1 MNILDIIIVLILI
14 MCAIVGFKRGA
25 IKEIVSLV
33 GIILVFVISFSLKGV
48 LGNLLCKFLPFF
60 DFAGSIEGLTVLN
73 ILLYQLIAFL
83 IIYSLL
89 YSVYM
94 IVVKLSGV
102 VQKLVHMTVVLW
114 LPSKVI
120 GAIVAALTGY
130 IVTFAILLVLLIPL
144 KNSSLFAESSIANY
158 IIYESPVLSSSAEG
172 ISSSINEVYQLGEDV
187 SHKRISVNEANLET
201 MDILL
206 KYDIVSPEVVRDL
219 VRLDK
224 LDDISG
230 IDKVIRRY
238 E

>member
-201 MDILL
+201 VDILL
-206 KYDIVSPEVVRDL
+206 KYDIVSPEVARDL

-230 IDKVIRRY
+230 IDKVISRY

>member
-60 DFAGSIEGLTVLN
+60 NFAGSIEGLTVLN

-130 IVTFAILLVLLIPL
+130 IVTFAILLVLLILL

-206 KYDIVSPEVVRDL
+206 KYDIVSPEVARDL

>member
-14 MCAIVGFKRGA
+14 MCAVVGFKRGA

-60 DFAGSIEGLTVLN
+60 NFAGSIEGLTVLN

-206 KYDIVSPEVVRDL
+206 KYDIVSPEVARDL

>member
-60 DFAGSIEGLTVLN
+60 NFAGSIEGLTVLN

-172 ISSSINEVYQLGEDV
+172 ISSSINEVYHLGEDV

-206 KYDIVSPEVVRDL
+206 KYDIVSPEVARDL

>member
-130 IVTFAILLVLLIPL
+130 IVIFAILLVLLIPL

-206 KYDIVSPEVVRDL
+206 KYDIVSPEVARDL

>member
-60 DFAGSIEGLTVLN
+60 NFAGSIEGLTVLN

-94 IVVKLSGV
+94 IVMKLSGV

-206 KYDIVSPEVVRDL
+206 KYDIVSPEVARDL

>member
-60 DFAGSIEGLTVLN
+60 NFAGSIEGLTVLN

-206 KYDIVSPEVVRDL
+206 KYDIVSPEVARDL

>member
-60 DFAGSIEGLTVLN
+60 NFAGSIEGLTVLN

-130 IVTFAILLVLLIPL
+130 IVIFAILLVLLIPL

-187 SHKRISVNEANLET
+187 SHKRISVNEANLKT

-206 KYDIVSPEVVRDL
+206 KYDIVSPEVARDL

-224 LDDISG
+224 LDDVSG

>member
-60 DFAGSIEGLTVLN
+60 NFAGSIEGLTVLN

-144 KNSSLFAESSIANY
+144 KDSSLFAESSIANY

-206 KYDIVSPEVVRDL
+206 KYDIISPEVARDL

>member
-60 DFAGSIEGLTVLN
+60 NFAGSIEGLTVLN

-130 IVTFAILLVLLIPL
+130 IVIFAILLVLLIPL

-206 KYDIVSPEVVRDL
+206 KYDIVSPEVAMDL

>member
-1 MNILDIIIVLILI
+1 MNILDIIIVLVLI

-60 DFAGSIEGLTVLN
+60 NFAGSIEGLTVLN

-206 KYDIVSPEVVRDL
+206 KYDIVSPEVARDL

-224 LDDISG
+224 LDDVSG

>member
-60 DFAGSIEGLTVLN
+60 NFAGSIEGLTVLN

-130 IVTFAILLVLLIPL
+130 IVIFAILLVLLIPL

-206 KYDIVSPEVVRDL
+206 KYDIVSPEVARDL

>member
-60 DFAGSIEGLTVLN
+60 NFAGSIEGLTVLN

-94 IVVKLSGV
+94 IVMKLSGV

-206 KYDIVSPEVVRDL
+206 KYDIVSPEVAMDL

>member
-130 IVTFAILLVLLIPL
+130 IVIFAILLVLLIPL

-206 KYDIVSPEVVRDL
+206 KYDIVSPEVAMDL

>member
-1 MNILDIIIVLILI
+1 
-14 MCAIVGFKRGA
+14 
-25 IKEIVSLV
+25 
-33 GIILVFVISFSLKGV
+33 
-48 LGNLLCKFLPFF
+48 
-60 DFAGSIEGLTVLN
+60 
-73 ILLYQLIAFL
+73 
-83 IIYSLL
+83 
-89 YSVYM
+89 M

-206 KYDIVSPEVVRDL
+206 KYDIVSPEVARDL

>member
-60 DFAGSIEGLTVLN
+60 NFAGSIEGLTVLN

-144 KNSSLFAESSIANY
+144 KDSSLFAESSIANY

-206 KYDIVSPEVVRDL
+206 KYDIVSPEVARDL

>member
-94 IVVKLSGV
+94 IVMKLSGV

-206 KYDIVSPEVVRDL
+206 KYDIVSPEVARDL

>member
-60 DFAGSIEGLTVLN
+60 NFAGSIEGLTVLN

-206 KYDIVSPEVVRDL
+206 KYDIISPEVARDL

>member
-1 MNILDIIIVLILI
+1 

-60 DFAGSIEGLTVLN
+60 NFAGSIEGLTVLN

-130 IVTFAILLVLLIPL
+130 IVIFAILRVLLIPL

-206 KYDIVSPEVVRDL
+206 KYDIVSPEVARDL

-224 LDDISG
+224 LDDVSG